1 MCGHLHDDAA
11 HATRGEG
18 RRELSDSTAEVLLL
32 LNNLGDP
39 RRIIIVGGKGRR
51 IVEIRQV
58 ENAGLPVRVSRFVA
72 VVVVVALVVCS
83 RVIPRMK
90 FHDISAIL
98 RLR

>member
-11 HATRGEG
+11 HATRGGG

-72 VVVVVALVVCS
+72 VVVALVVCS